1 MCQIVSNSFPKCK
14 QILLF
19 FHDIS
24 LLKHCKYSVLLM
36 DVFSESKWPSGGFFV
51 CLAEVSAVLKLEN
64 CVVGQTCWRSV
75 GEQTWDQTFTLE
87 LERVSN
93 THTHTHTHTH
103 TNSVHAQI
111 FSWCT
116 GSVQRDGD
124 RGVLEGLSLALRAQ
138 VFEAGGLSGQSETPN
153 TAGART
159 AGTAA
164 RRGTNTHTQTGQT
177 WLGNLYWTHFALVLG
192 CVVVFTSKQWQK
204 Y

>member
-36 DVFSESKWPSGGFFV
+36 DVFSNSKWPSGGFFV
-51 CLAEVSAVLKLEN
+51 CLVEVSAVLKLEN

-93 THTHTHTHTH
+93 THTHTHSLSTR
-103 TNSVHAQI
+103 SDIQLMYW
-111 FSWCT
+111 FSPERWRSRCT
-116 GSVQRDGD
+116 GGTIARSARSSIWSWRTFWTIRDT
-124 RGVLEGLSLALRAQ
+124 EYSW
-138 VFEAGGLSGQSETPN
+138 SSN
-153 TAGART
+153 
-159 AGTAA
+159 
-164 RRGTNTHTQTGQT
+164 RRDCCSPRYKYTRKQGKHGWEICTEHTS
-177 WLGNLYWTHFALVLG
+177 HEF
-192 CVVVFTSKQWQK
+192 
-204 Y
+204 

>member
-51 CLAEVSAVLKLEN
+51 CLVEVSAVLKLEN

-93 THTHTHTHTH
+93 THTHTHTLSQYTLRYSADVLVQSREMEIAVYWRDYRSLCALKYLKLEDFLDNQRHRIQLELEPQGLLLAEVQIHTRKQGKHGWEICTEH
-103 TNSVHAQI
+103 TSHE
-111 FSWCT
+111 F
-116 GSVQRDGD
+116 
-124 RGVLEGLSLALRAQ
+124 
-138 VFEAGGLSGQSETPN
+138 
-153 TAGART
+153 
-159 AGTAA
+159 
-164 RRGTNTHTQTGQT
+164 
-177 WLGNLYWTHFALVLG
+177 
-192 CVVVFTSKQWQK
+192 
-204 Y
+204 